1 MSFTKQNKYNILRL
15 RDVEILCRGKENCPT
30 FYTLKKIY
38 LNGHPVNVKE
48 KYKYK
53 ILHQITDIFIVKN
66 PHKNLEFL
74 NSLLVASRG
83 SAVHRHPVV
92 MKSLSV
98 TNFGL
103 ELYSHN

>member
-48 KYKYK
+48 KYKYN
-53 ILHQITDIFIVKN
+53 ITSNNGYFYCEK
-66 PHKNLEFL
+66 PTQK
-74 NSLLVASRG
+74 
-83 SAVHRHPVV
+83 P
-92 MKSLSV
+92 
-98 TNFGL
+98 
-103 ELYSHN
+103 